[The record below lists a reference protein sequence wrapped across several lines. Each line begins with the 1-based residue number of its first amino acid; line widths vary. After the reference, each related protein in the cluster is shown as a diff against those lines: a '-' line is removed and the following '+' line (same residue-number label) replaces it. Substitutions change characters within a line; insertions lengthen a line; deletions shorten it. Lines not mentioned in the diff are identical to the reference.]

1 MKKKKGLILFSVI
14 AITTIL
20 SFGIYKVLAEQ
31 QFNTIATIDNGIIN
45 DLNEEFTLTIN
56 ADDLP
61 GEGLASGQFYVDYN
75 PDIFQV
81 ETTNGEISDSSIE
94 FGQDRDNN
102 FSHSIKQSDNIGR
115 VTVLYYDNSANLNQ
129 PLENGEL
136 FKLKFKYIGN
146 LLEQIDDEH
155 EELITISGEGF
166 STIQRET
173 TQNGENLDIVDL
185 ASKFN
190 NVNVV
195 IRNRELKINNV
206 TSNDDK
212 IYNGRVNNLSLNL
225 TSIDFDENTE
235 ISFDIQRENYYG
247 DLNFDGIIDS
257 VDVNYLE
264 SYLAKSRFLST
275 IQYKAA
281 DVNGD
286 NNLTQSDVII
296 IQQYISNTSA
306 SHYKTGE
313 LMSEASK
320 NETNKFTVSSNNVGS
335 PIDGISTININ
346 LDTLNTIEVGTY
358 KVVANIGDVESN
370 VYTFHVK
377 EQPVTKVE
385 LDSNE
390 YTVGINNTKQA
401 NATITPINAHVKNIK
416 WSVEDEN
423 IATVDEFGVIT
434 GVSEG
439 TTLLYA
445 KSMDG
450 TLIQTSATINVVNQ
464 IISIDSNALQY
475 TPSKSYGASSTGK
488 IYDKDGGTIKGN
500 VAIANTTTDNLSYVL
515 VRSDDNNQTNIIDKV
530 NANVTL
536 AQAGNIHELSITI
549 PEETLE
555 AGSYDF
561 KIINGE
567 NIESNIIKIVIN
579 DYIPVTGVNLKHNG
593 QSITGINILKGDQV
607 EFVAEVLPENAT
619 NKDLIWGLSGNNK
632 FIQTETSDTYHQ
644 TIKAN
649 DVGDG
654 TLSIKSAE
662 NESISKSI
670 KINVID
676 PTDTVGTSEVTSN
689 IVGNNVIDERF
700 GGVFTNIIN
709 FTDVEDNTTL
719 EVSLYNGNNTLI
731 ETDKYDVESDL
742 TVINNSAEI
751 SIEIGDNQLSSG
763 TYTVKYKYILNDV
776 YKTEKT
782 GSYEIVIHEFIP
794 IETIEST
801 VEKITL
807 IKGQTYTFSDYT
819 VAPSNATYKVLKF
832 EVDNENISLSTW
844 SKAELTANATGTS
857 ILTIKTLDGSEKTK
871 EILVEV
877 IEHDIHSVHFE
888 VDLNNK
894 KVKRINDKLTYNNLL
909 DKINKHNEI
918 TTKAFRNDVE
928 INYEKDLIGTGTLLK
943 TYLNNKLFN
952 TYTMIVDG
960 DIDGNGKVVANDILF
975 VKSHILKKQT
985 LEGIYFEAGDIDKNG
1000 SANATDILYMKR
1012 YILSKSDNVWGD

>member
-1 MKKKKGLILFSVI
+1 MKKKTALILFSAI

-56 ADDLP
+56 ANDLP
-61 GEGLASGQFYVDYN
+61 GEGLASGQFYIDYN

-81 ETTNGEISDSSIE
+81 ETTNGEISETSIE

-129 PLENGEL
+129 PLNNGEL

-155 EELITISGEGF
+155 EEVITISGEGF
-166 STIQRET
+166 STI
-173 TQNGENLDIVDL
+173 QNGENLDIVDL

-225 TSIDFDENTE
+225 KTTDFDKDTE
-235 ISFDIQRENYYG
+235 ISLDITRECYYG

-257 VDVNYLE
+257 VDVNYLD

-286 NNLTQSDVII
+286 NNVTQTDVII

-313 LMSEASK
+313 VMPEASK
-320 NETNKFTVSSNNVGS
+320 NETSKFNISSNNVGNPS
-335 PIDGISTININ
+335 EGISTIDVK

-370 VYTFHVK
+370 VYIFHVK

-385 LDSNE
+385 LDSTE

-416 WSVEDEN
+416 WGVEDAN

-439 TTLLYA
+439 TTLLFA
-445 KSMDG
+445 TSMDG
-450 TLIQTSATINVVNQ
+450 TQIQTSATINVVNQ
-464 IISIDSNALQY
+464 VISIDSNTLQY
-475 TPSKSYGASSTGK
+475 TPNKSYGATSTGK

-500 VAIANTTTDNLSYVL
+500 VAIANTTTDNLSYVF

-567 NIESNIIKIVIN
+567 NIESNIIEIVID
-579 DYIPVTGVNLKHNG
+579 DYIPVTGVNLKYNG

-649 DVGDG
+649 DVGNG
-654 TLSIKSAE
+654 TLSVKSAE

-670 KINVID
+670 TVNAIN
-676 PTDTVGTSEVTSN
+676 PTDTIGTSNVTSN
-689 IVGNNVIDERF
+689 IDGNDVIDERF
-700 GGVFTNIIN
+700 GGIFTNTIN

-719 EVSLYNGNNTLI
+719 EVSLYDSSNTLI
-731 ETDKYDVESDL
+731 STDKYKTNSDL
-742 TVINNSAEI
+742 KVVNNSTEI
-751 SIEIGDNQLSSG
+751 SIEIDDNTLSAG
-763 TYTVKYKYILNDV
+763 TYTVKYKYTLNDI

-782 GSYEIVIHEFIP
+782 GSYEIVISEFIP

-819 VAPSNATYKVLKF
+819 VEPSNATYKVLKF
-832 EVDNENISLSTW
+832 EVDNENISLSTF
-844 SKAELTANATGTS
+844 SKAEITAEEVGLST
-857 ILTIKTLDGSEKTK
+857 LTIKTLDGSNVEK

-877 IEHDIHSVHFE
+877 IEHDIHSDE
-888 VDLNNK
+888 YNIDLNNK
-894 KVKRINDKLTYNNLL
+894 KVKRMHDKLKYNDLFT
-909 DKINKHNEI
+909 KINVHEQV
-918 TTKAFRNDVE
+918 TTKAFKNDVE
-928 INYEKDLIGTGTLLK
+928 INYDNDMIGTGTILK

-952 TYTMIVDG
+952 SYTMIVDG
-960 DIDGNGKVVANDILF
+960 DLNGDGKVVANDILF
-975 VKSHILKKQT
+975 IKSHILKKQT

>member
-1 MKKKKGLILFSVI
+1 
-14 AITTIL
+14 
-20 SFGIYKVLAEQ
+20 
-31 QFNTIATIDNGIIN
+31 
-45 DLNEEFTLTIN
+45 
-56 ADDLP
+56 
-61 GEGLASGQFYVDYN
+61 
-75 PDIFQV
+75 
-81 ETTNGEISDSSIE
+81 
-94 FGQDRDNN
+94 
-102 FSHSIKQSDNIGR
+102 
-115 VTVLYYDNSANLNQ
+115 
-129 PLENGEL
+129 
-136 FKLKFKYIGN
+136 
-146 LLEQIDDEH
+146 
-155 EELITISGEGF
+155 
-166 STIQRET
+166 
-173 TQNGENLDIVDL
+173 
-185 ASKFN
+185 
-190 NVNVV
+190 
-195 IRNRELKINNV
+195 
-206 TSNDDK
+206 
-212 IYNGRVNNLSLNL
+212 
-225 TSIDFDENTE
+225 
-235 ISFDIQRENYYG
+235 
-247 DLNFDGIIDS
+247 
-257 VDVNYLE
+257 
-264 SYLAKSRFLST
+264 
-275 IQYKAA
+275 
-281 DVNGD
+281 
-286 NNLTQSDVII
+286 
-296 IQQYISNTSA
+296 
-306 SHYKTGE
+306 
-313 LMSEASK
+313 
-320 NETNKFTVSSNNVGS
+320 
-335 PIDGISTININ
+335 
-346 LDTLNTIEVGTY
+346 
-358 KVVANIGDVESN
+358 
-370 VYTFHVK
+370 
-377 EQPVTKVE
+377 
-385 LDSNE
+385 
-390 YTVGINNTKQA
+390 
-401 NATITPINAHVKNIK
+401 
-416 WSVEDEN
+416 
-423 IATVDEFGVIT
+423 
-434 GVSEG
+434 
-439 TTLLYA
+439 
-445 KSMDG
+445 MDG

-782 GSYEIVIHEFIP
+782 GY
-794 IETIEST
+794 
-801 VEKITL
+801 
-807 IKGQTYTFSDYT
+807 Y
-819 VAPSNATYKVLKF
+819 
-832 EVDNENISLSTW
+832 
-844 SKAELTANATGTS
+844 
-857 ILTIKTLDGSEKTK
+857 
-871 EILVEV
+871 
-877 IEHDIHSVHFE
+877 
-888 VDLNNK
+888 
-894 KVKRINDKLTYNNLL
+894 
-909 DKINKHNEI
+909 
-918 TTKAFRNDVE
+918 
-928 INYEKDLIGTGTLLK
+928 
-943 TYLNNKLFN
+943 
-952 TYTMIVDG
+952 
-960 DIDGNGKVVANDILF
+960 
-975 VKSHILKKQT
+975 
-985 LEGIYFEAGDIDKNG
+985 
-1000 SANATDILYMKR
+1000 
-1012 YILSKSDNVWGD
+1012 

>member
-1 MKKKKGLILFSVI
+1 MKKKTALILFSAI

-61 GEGLASGQFYVDYN
+61 GEGLASGQFYIDYN

-81 ETTNGEISDSSIE
+81 ETTNGEISETSIE

-129 PLENGEL
+129 PLNNGEL

-155 EELITISGEGF
+155 EEVITISGEGF
-166 STIQRET
+166 STI
-173 TQNGENLDIVDL
+173 QNGENLDIVDL

-257 VDVNYLE
+257 VDVNYLD

-286 NNLTQSDVII
+286 NNVTQTDVII

-313 LMSEASK
+313 VMPEASK
-320 NETNKFTVSSNNVGS
+320 NETSKFNISSNNVGNPS
-335 PIDGISTININ
+335 EGISTIDVK

-370 VYTFHVK
+370 VYIFHVK

-385 LDSNE
+385 LDSTE

-401 NATITPINAHVKNIK
+401 NATITPINAHVKNIR
-416 WSVEDEN
+416 WGVEDAN

-439 TTLLYA
+439 TTLLFA
-445 KSMDG
+445 TSMDG
-450 TLIQTSATINVVNQ
+450 TQIQTSATINVVNQ
-464 IISIDSNALQY
+464 VISIDSNGLQY

-500 VAIANTTTDNLSYVL
+500 VAIANTTTDNLSYVF

-530 NANVTL
+530 NANITL
-536 AQAGNIHELSITI
+536 AQAGNIHELAITI

-567 NIESNIIKIVIN
+567 NIESNIIEIVID
-579 DYIPVTGVNLKHNG
+579 DYIPVTGVNLKYNG

-619 NKDLIWGLSGNNK
+619 NKDLIWGLTGNNK

-649 DVGDG
+649 DVGNG
-654 TLSIKSAE
+654 TLSVKSAE

-670 KINVID
+670 TINVIN
-676 PTDTVGTSEVTSN
+676 PTDTIGTSNVISN
-689 IVGNNVIDERF
+689 IDGNDVIDERF
-700 GGVFTNIIN
+700 GGIFTNTIN

-719 EVSLYNGNNTLI
+719 EVSLYDSSNTLI
-731 ETDKYDVESDL
+731 SSDKYTTNSDL
-742 TVINNSAEI
+742 KVVNNSAEI
-751 SIEIGDNQLSSG
+751 AIEIEDNTLSAG
-763 TYTVKYKYILNDV
+763 TYTVKYKYTLNDI

-782 GSYEIVIHEFIP
+782 GSYEIVINQFVP

-807 IKGQTYTFSDYT
+807 IKGQTYTFNDYT

-832 EVDNENISLSTW
+832 EVDNENISLSTF
-844 SKAELTANATGTS
+844 SKAEITAEEVGLST
-857 ILTIKTLDGSEKTK
+857 LTIKTLDGSNVEK

-877 IEHDIHSVHFE
+877 IEHDIHSDE
-888 VDLNNK
+888 YNIDLNNK
-894 KVKRINDKLTYNNLL
+894 KVKRMHDKLKYNDLFT
-909 DKINKHNEI
+909 KINVHEQV
-918 TTKAFRNDVE
+918 TTKAFKNDVE
-928 INYEKDLIGTGTLLK
+928 INYDNDMIGTGTILK

-952 TYTMIVDG
+952 SYTMIVDG
-960 DIDGNGKVVANDILF
+960 DLNGDGKVVANDILF